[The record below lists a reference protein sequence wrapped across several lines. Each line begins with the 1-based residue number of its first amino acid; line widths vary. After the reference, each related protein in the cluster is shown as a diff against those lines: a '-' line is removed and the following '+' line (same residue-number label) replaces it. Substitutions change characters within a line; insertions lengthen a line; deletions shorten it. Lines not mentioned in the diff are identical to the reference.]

1 MNIKIVALKIFDFEF
16 LYPHVPLCPVNLCS
30 QNSSTEA
37 SLIQV
42 LHLYGLELNFET
54 VKQVVDSCVNL
65 SEVNF
70 SATKLSTNSVNYV
83 VKNLTPNV
91 QKLSLQDL
99 ESVTDEQVATLVIRC
114 NKLISL
120 DLFKTSVT
128 NAVLISLP
136 VLEYLLESLKS
147 MSDLQS
153 KDEYYFS

>member
-1 MNIKIVALKIFDFEF
+1 MLF
-16 LYPHVPLCPVNLCS
+16 
-30 QNSSTEA
+30 
-37 SLIQV
+37 QV
-42 LHLYGLELNFET
+42 LHLYGLNLNFET
-54 VKQVVDSCVNL
+54 VKQVVDKCLNL

-70 SATKLSTNSVNYV
+70 SDTKLSTDSVNYV

-99 ESVTDEQVATLVIRC
+99 ESVTDEQVSTLVIRC
-114 NKLISL
+114 NKLTSL

-147 MSDLQS
+147 MSDCKVKMNIIFDKIGYGKTSLHINHHNS
-153 KDEYYFS
+153 IYFNLFHTL

>member
-1 MNIKIVALKIFDFEF
+1 M
-16 LYPHVPLCPVNLCS
+16 
-30 QNSSTEA
+30 
-37 SLIQV
+37 
-42 LHLYGLELNFET
+42 YGLGLNFKT
-54 VKQVVDSCVNL
+54 VKEIVDKCVNL

-70 SATKLSTNSVNYV
+70 SDTKLCTDSVNYL

-91 QKLSLQDL
+91 QKLSLQNL

-114 NKLISL
+114 NKLTSL